1 MNLPNKLTL
10 LRIILVPIFVVVLLL
25 DEVIPH
31 SYLIAGLIFG
41 IASYTDHLDGKIARK
56 YNLITDFGKFM
67 DPLADKIMVISALV
81 CFIQLSLIPSWCV
94 ILIIA
99 REFMVTS
106 IRLVAAPKGIVIAAN
121 IWGKLKTVTQ
131 IIAIVVIMLLSYF
144 NELSELGVSLGALT
158 SEAATAIYPTVNF
171 VFIILA
177 TVITVISGI
186 VYLMQNWDAVKTAK

>member
-10 LRIILVPIFVVVLLL
+10 LRIILVPIFVVILLL
-25 DEVIPH
+25 DEAIPH

-81 CFIQLSLIPSWCV
+81 CFIELSLIPSWCV

-144 NELSELGVSLGALT
+144 NELSELGISLGFLT
-158 SEAATAIYPTVNF
+158 DSEAIKIYPTVNF
-171 VFIILA
+171 IFIILA

>member
-1 MNLPNKLTL
+1 MNLPNKLTM
-10 LRIILVPIFVVVLLL
+10 LRIILVPVFVVVLLL
-25 DEVIPH
+25 DKVIPH

-81 CFIQLSLIPSWCV
+81 CFIELSLIPSWCV

-131 IIAIVVIMLLSYF
+131 IVAIVGIMLFSYLE
-144 NELSELGVSLGALT
+144 ELTTLNISLGFLT
-158 SEAATAIYPTVNF
+158 SEGAIGVYHTLNF
-171 VFIILA
+171 IFIIIA

-186 VYLMQNWDAVKTAK
+186 VYLMQNWDIVKTAK

>member
-10 LRIILVPIFVVVLLL
+10 LRIILVPIFVVILLL
-25 DEVIPH
+25 DKAIPH

-41 IASYTDHLDGKIARK
+41 IASYTDHLDGEIARK

-81 CFIQLSLIPSWCV
+81 CFIELSLIPSWCV

-144 NELSELGVSLGALT
+144 NELSELGISLGFLT
-158 SEAATAIYPTVNF
+158 DSEAIKIYPTVNF
-171 VFIILA
+171 IFIILA

>member
-81 CFIQLSLIPSWCV
+81 CFI
-94 ILIIA
+94 
-99 REFMVTS
+99 
-106 IRLVAAPKGIVIAAN
+106 
-121 IWGKLKTVTQ
+121 
-131 IIAIVVIMLLSYF
+131 
-144 NELSELGVSLGALT
+144 
-158 SEAATAIYPTVNF
+158 
-171 VFIILA
+171 
-177 TVITVISGI
+177 
-186 VYLMQNWDAVKTAK
+186 